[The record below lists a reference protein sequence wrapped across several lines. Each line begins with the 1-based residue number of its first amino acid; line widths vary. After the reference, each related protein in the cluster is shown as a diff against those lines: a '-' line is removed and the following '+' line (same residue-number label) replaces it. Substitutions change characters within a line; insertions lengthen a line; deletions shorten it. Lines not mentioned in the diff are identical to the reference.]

1 MAICWKKL
9 LLVLQN
15 AKKLYAKQQVKKIMQ
30 SRLTKKYSNLFIAAL
45 LLAGSQVLLGPQ
57 AMAAKAIG
65 LDRVVAIVDEDVVL
79 ESELKD
85 RTQAVLQRLKGQYTQ
100 LPEEDVLRKQ
110 VLEQLIV
117 ERVQLGL
124 SKRYEVKV
132 DDEEIDQ
139 AIGRI
144 RDKNKMNDQQ
154 LEADLKRQGLTLAGL
169 RNQIRDELTI
179 SHLQQ
184 GIVSGRIKITPQEID
199 NFLASSDGKFATS
212 PDFHIGHILIAL
224 PSSADAEA
232 IAAAEQKAKDIYQ
245 KLQNG
250 ADFAQL
256 AIANSNDQAALQGGD
271 IGWRKLAQ
279 LPELFG
285 NQLAGLKTGAVTAP
299 FRSGAGFHIL
309 KNIEQ
314 RGGGQQLIEQTHA
327 RHILVKTSE
336 IMDDNQ
342 AREKLLAL
350 KDRIEKGEDFAKLA
364 KTNSEDTGSM
374 LNGGDLGWSSPGMFV
389 AAFEETLAN
398 TPIGKVSRPFKSQF
412 GWHILEVLER
422 RKEDM
427 SEQMKRNQAQNM
439 IRSRRFDEEFQL
451 WLTQIREEAFVEIK
465 LN

>member
-1 MAICWKKL
+1 
-9 LLVLQN
+9 
-15 AKKLYAKQQVKKIMQ
+15 MQ
-30 SRLTKKYSNLFIAAL
+30 IRLTKISCSLAIVAL
-45 LLAGSQVLLGPQ
+45 LTVGQFAL
-57 AMAAKAIG
+57 AAKPVG

-79 ESELKD
+79 ESELND
-85 RTQAVLQRLKGQYTQ
+85 RLQAVLQRLKGQYSQ
-100 LPEEDVLRKQ
+100 LPEENVLRKQ

-117 ERVQLGL
+117 ERVELGL
-124 SKRYEVKV
+124 AKRYDIKV
-132 DDEEIDQ
+132 EEAEIDQ
-139 AIGRI
+139 AIDRVREKG
-144 RDKNKMNDQQ
+144 KMTAEE
-154 LEADLKRQGLTLAGL
+154 LAADLKRQGLSLAGL

-179 SHLQQ
+179 NHLQQ
-184 GIVSGRIKITPQEID
+184 GVVSNRIKVSPQEID

-212 PDFHIGHILIAL
+212 PDFHVGHILIAV
-224 PSSADAEA
+224 PSSADADTIAEA
-232 IAAAEQKAKDIYQ
+232 EKKAKEIYQ
-245 KLQNG
+245 RLQSG
-250 ADFAQL
+250 ADFAQQ

-285 NQLAGLKTGAVTAP
+285 NQLANLKTGEVTQP

-336 IMDDNQ
+336 IMDDSQ

-364 KTNSEDTGSM
+364 RENSEDTGSM
-374 LNGGDLGWSSPGMFV
+374 LSGGDLGWASPGMFV
-389 AAFEETLAN
+389 PVFESALAN
-398 TPIGKVSRPFKSQF
+398 TAIGKISSPFKSEF
-412 GWHILEVLER
+412 GWHILQVLER

-427 SEQMKRNQAQNM
+427 SEQMKRNQAQNV

-465 LN
+465 LK

>member
-1 MAICWKKL
+1 LLICSKKPSP
-9 LLVLQN
+9 VLQN
-15 AKKLYAKQQVKKIMQ
+15 VKKLYAKQQVKKIMQ
-30 SRLTKKYSNLFIAAL
+30 SRLTKKYSSLFAAAL
-45 LLAGSQVLLGPQ
+45 LLVGSQAFLGPQ

-79 ESELKD
+79 ESELND
-85 RTQAVLQRLKGQYTQ
+85 RAQAVLQRLKGQYTQ
-100 LPEEDVLRKQ
+100 LPDEAVLRKQ

-117 ERVQLGL
+117 ERIQIGL
-124 SKRYEVKV
+124 AKRYEIKV
-132 DDEEIDQ
+132 EDEEVDQ

-144 RDKNKMNDQQ
+144 REKNKMNNEQ
-154 LEADLKRQGLTLAGL
+154 LEVDLKRQGLSLVGL
-169 RNQIRDELTI
+169 RKQIRDELI
-179 SHLQQ
+179 INHLQQ
-184 GIVSGRIKITPQEID
+184 GVVSNRIKIAPQEID

-212 PDFHIGHILIAL
+212 PDYHIGHILIAL
-224 PSSADAEA
+224 PSSADADA
-232 IAAAEQKAKDIYQ
+232 IAAAEQKAKDIHQ
-245 KLQNG
+245 KLQAG

-285 NQLAGLKTGAVTAP
+285 NQLAGLKAGAVTAP

-374 LNGGDLGWSSPGMFV
+374 LSGGDLGWSSPGMFV
-389 AAFEETLAN
+389 AAFEEALAN
-398 TPIGKVSRPFKSQF
+398 TPLGKVSRPFKSQF

-451 WLTQIREEAFVEIK
+451 WLTQIREEAFVEVK

>member
-1 MAICWKKL
+1 
-9 LLVLQN
+9 
-15 AKKLYAKQQVKKIMQ
+15 MQ
-30 SRLTKKYSNLFIAAL
+30 MRLTKKYCSLFITAL
-45 LLAGSQVLLGPQ
+45 LLVVPPV
-57 AMAAKAIG
+57 MAAKSLG

-79 ESELKD
+79 ESELRD
-85 RTQAVLQRLKGQYTQ
+85 RTQAVLQRLKGQYTD
-100 LPEEDVLRKQ
+100 LPDEDVLRKQ

-117 ERVQLGL
+117 ERIQIGL
-124 SKRYEVKV
+124 AKRYDIKV
-132 DDEEIDQ
+132 EDDEINE

-144 RDKNKMNDQQ
+144 REKNKMNDVQ

-169 RNQIRDELTI
+169 RNQIRDEITI
-179 SHLQQ
+179 GHLQQ
-184 GIVSGRIKITPQEID
+184 GIVNGRIKISPQEID

-212 PDFHIGHILIAL
+212 PDYHIGHILIAI
-224 PSSADAEA
+224 PSSADAET
-232 IAAAEQKAKDIYQ
+232 IAAAEQKAKELHQ
-245 KLQNG
+245 KLQAG

-285 NQLAGLKTGAVTAP
+285 NQLADLKVGAVTAP

-336 IMDDNQ
+336 IMDENQ
-342 AREKLLAL
+342 ARDKLLAL
-350 KDRIEKGEDFAKLA
+350 KARIEKGEDFAALA
-364 KTNSEDTGSM
+364 KANSEDTGSM

-389 AAFEETLAN
+389 AAFEEAMTN
-398 TPIGKVSRPFKSQF
+398 TPIGKISRPFKSQF

-439 IRSRRFDEEFQL
+439 IRSRRFEEEFQL

-465 LN
+465 LK

>member
-1 MAICWKKL
+1 
-9 LLVLQN
+9 
-15 AKKLYAKQQVKKIMQ
+15 MQ
-30 SRLTKKYSNLFIAAL
+30 SRLTKKYSSLFAAAL
-45 LLAGSQVLLGPQ
+45 LLVGSQVLLVPQ
-57 AMAAKAIG
+57 AMAAKSIG

-79 ESELKD
+79 ESELND

-100 LPEEDVLRKQ
+100 LPDEAVLRKQ

-117 ERVQLGL
+117 ERIQLGL
-124 SKRYEVKV
+124 AKRYEINVE
-132 DDEEIDQ
+132 DAEIDQ

-144 RDKNKMNDQQ
+144 REKNKMNEQQ
-154 LEADLKRQGLTLAGL
+154 FESDLTRQGLNMASL
-169 RNQIRDELTI
+169 RNQVRNEITI
-179 SHLQQ
+179 GHLQQ
-184 GIVSGRIKITPQEID
+184 GVVSNRIKISPQEID

-212 PDFHIGHILIAL
+212 PDFHIGHILIAI
-224 PSSADAEA
+224 PSSADAET

-285 NQLAGLKTGAVTAP
+285 NQLAGLKTGSVTAP

-314 RGGGQQLIEQTHA
+314 RGGDQQLIEQTHA

-374 LNGGDLGWSSPGMFV
+374 LSGGDLGWSSPGMFV
-389 AAFEETLAN
+389 AAFEEAMST
-398 TPIGKVSRPFKSQF
+398 TPIGKISRPFKSQF
-412 GWHILEVLER
+412 GWHILEVIER

-451 WLTQIREEAFVEIK
+451 WLTQIREEAFVETK